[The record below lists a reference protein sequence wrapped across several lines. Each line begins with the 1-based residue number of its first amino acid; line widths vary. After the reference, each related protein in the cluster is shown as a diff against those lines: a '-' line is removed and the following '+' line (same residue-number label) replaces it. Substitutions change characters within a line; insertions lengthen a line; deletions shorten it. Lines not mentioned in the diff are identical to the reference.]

1 MKIGSRRICHSPE
14 FKKPVSG
21 SLTPEPVFLTLLYV
35 AFPSSLDEMT
45 VGQEW
50 GRGKGKRLKH
60 TCINCWFTGSLVI
73 KEREKFRTTPT
84 FEQMETGGI
93 LFTDEKS
100 RFESK
105 RHWKVSTILHWK
117 VSTILHQIWPKDIL
131 VEMSR
136 KKKKTRH
143 FRDQK
148 ISAG

>member
-1 MKIGSRRICHSPE
+1 MKIGSQRICHSPE
-14 FKKPVSG
+14 FKKPVRG

-45 VGQEW
+45 VRQEW

-60 TCINCWFTGSLVI
+60 TCINWWFTGSLVI
-73 KEREKFRTTPT
+73 KEREKFRPPPR

-93 LFTDEKS
+93 LFIDENS

-105 RHWKVSTILHWK
+105 GHWKVSD
-117 VSTILHQIWPKDIL
+117 ILHQIWPKDIL

-136 KKKKTRH
+136 KKKKTCH
-143 FRDQK
+143 FRGQK
-148 ISAG
+148 ISAGYKRMFTRP